1 MTEENLLI
9 SSEEIEV
16 EKPMSLFVFNLLATV
31 TISSRL
37 PADKV
42 TFERK
47 VSPTVRLTLD
57 NDSVFPP

>member
-16 EKPMSLFVFNLLATV
+16 EKPMSLLVFSLLATV